1 MKTYNIYCDESC
13 HLENDKQ
20 PAMVL
25 GALWCP
31 TEKVQQIVRTIRQMK
46 ENYGLKREFEIKW
59 TKVSP
64 GQLDFYIELVSLF
77 FSEEDLHF
85 RALVIPDKSKLNHSS
100 FNQDHDTWYYKCYFM
115 LLKAIFDPHER
126 YRIYV
131 DIKDTRS
138 AQKIDKLHEVVCN
151 SIYDF
156 HRQIIQRIQ
165 TVRSHESELLQ
176 LSDLLIG
183 AVSYVNR
190 GLGDSSAKLALIEEI
205 KRRSGYNLT
214 RSTLL
219 RENKFNIFIW
229 QASEVM

>member
-1 MKTYNIYCDESC
+1 M
-13 HLENDKQ
+13 
-20 PAMVL
+20 
-25 GALWCP
+25 
-31 TEKVQQIVRTIRQMK
+31 
-46 ENYGLKREFEIKW
+46 
-59 TKVSP
+59 
-64 GQLDFYIELVSLF
+64 
-77 FSEEDLHF
+77 
-85 RALVIPDKSKLNHSS
+85 
-100 FNQDHDTWYYKCYFM
+100 
-115 LLKAIFDPHER
+115 
-126 YRIYV
+126 
-131 DIKDTRS
+131 
-138 AQKIDKLHEVVCN
+138 DKLHEVVCN